1 MTAGSKRN
9 KPYYQNIRKRFFRF
23 ILGLSIQE
31 SYRSPGTTLFYY
43 ELTKMIVAIWGK
55 LRIKIGRL

>member
-43 ELTKMIVAIWGK
+43 EPARMITG
-55 LRIKIGRL
+55 